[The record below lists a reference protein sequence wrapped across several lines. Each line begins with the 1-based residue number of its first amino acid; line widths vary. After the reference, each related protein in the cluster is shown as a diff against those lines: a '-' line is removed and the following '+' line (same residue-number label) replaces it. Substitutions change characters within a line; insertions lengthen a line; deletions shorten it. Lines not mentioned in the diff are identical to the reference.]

1 MNTRTTTNGN
11 EIDTSARN
19 SAHLVAISP
28 LYTLKDLLA
37 ALDGD
42 PHIAMLRTTASHIS
56 ACLNLPDDQLAI
68 DYLVDAG
75 SRFSAFL
82 EGRRHKRNAI
92 RSYCY
97 YAGLLLRRAREL
109 GWITRSPEVPEP
121 WIPVLAAARKGKGC
135 AGVVHYA
142 IREGKMPLEFGDDD
156 LHEWGEMML
165 NKKRS
170 YRHVEAV
177 KRNFRHL
184 VSQGKFARLLP
195 GISFRSEPFR
205 YAIPFRSLPPQLRAE
220 VTAIMKWKQDPFVPG
235 RPQKARLRAISAKEI
250 PVVIARLYTY
260 VTRTEPE
267 NTIESIPE
275 LVTAERV
282 AGFVAWLL
290 NERKIQGETLIPQL
304 ARLRAALRHPK
315 YKAYDFDWLGALLL
329 TIPQD
334 SEAKRLERKA
344 QKYLPYDVLSEIPE
358 RIGDKRR
365 QSTNLSAVQIAFLV
379 HDELLM
385 RWLITMVWRSRN
397 VRECRIVCSGD
408 GANLS
413 KKELPLLA
421 NIAVPIWAQREWKLN
436 PHQQFWQF
444 YFRKDETKTGN
455 EVRGIVPHR
464 LVPLLEE
471 YLEHQR
477 STLLRGRDPGT
488 LFVNRK
494 GTALTGTQLGLLISD
509 LTLRYSNHRVTPHL
523 FRDVLAFKWLE
534 DHPEDYL
541 TISRALWHRNIET
554 TLQVYGRRFDE
565 SHALRRVEEW
575 LDRRV
580 EGPAH
585 TTEGTTE
592 GASELRPSATENH
605 TADYKMEYEQQRKI
619 TERLMDQIEQLE
631 EQYRQHTVESQSGP
645 SHLQPKIQPRK
656 VKSVF
661 RKTGSGVA

>member
-1 MNTRTTTNGN
+1 
-11 EIDTSARN
+11 
-19 SAHLVAISP
+19 
-28 LYTLKDLLA
+28 
-37 ALDGD
+37 
-42 PHIAMLRTTASHIS
+42 
-56 ACLNLPDDQLAI
+56 
-68 DYLVDAG
+68 
-75 SRFSAFL
+75 
-82 EGRRHKRNAI
+82 
-92 RSYCY
+92 
-97 YAGLLLRRAREL
+97 
-109 GWITRSPEVPEP
+109 
-121 WIPVLAAARKGKGC
+121 
-135 AGVVHYA
+135 
-142 IREGKMPLEFGDDD
+142 
-156 LHEWGEMML
+156 
-165 NKKRS
+165 
-170 YRHVEAV
+170 
-177 KRNFRHL
+177 
-184 VSQGKFARLLP
+184 
-195 GISFRSEPFR
+195 
-205 YAIPFRSLPPQLRAE
+205 
-220 VTAIMKWKQDPFVPG
+220 
-235 RPQKARLRAISAKEI
+235 
-250 PVVIARLYTY
+250 
-260 VTRTEPE
+260 
-267 NTIESIPE
+267 
-275 LVTAERV
+275 
-282 AGFVAWLL
+282 
-290 NERKIQGETLIPQL
+290 
-304 ARLRAALRHPK
+304 
-315 YKAYDFDWLGALLL
+315 
-329 TIPQD
+329 
-334 SEAKRLERKA
+334 
-344 QKYLPYDVLSEIPE
+344 
-358 RIGDKRR
+358 
-365 QSTNLSAVQIAFLV
+365 
-379 HDELLM
+379 
-385 RWLITMVWRSRN
+385 MVWRSRN

-509 LTLRYSNHRVTPHL
+509 LTLRYSKHRVTPHL

>member
-1 MNTRTTTNGN
+1 MNMRTTTNGN

-19 SAHLVAISP
+19 SAHPVAISP
-28 LYTLKDLLA
+28 LETLKDLLA
-37 ALDGD
+37 ALEGD

-56 ACLNLPDDQLAI
+56 ACLNIPDDQLAI

-75 SRFSAFL
+75 SQFRAFL

-97 YAGLLLRRAREL
+97 YAGLLLRRAKEL
-109 GWITRSPEVPEP
+109 GWIARSPEVPEP
-121 WIPVLAAARKGKGC
+121 WIAVLAAARRGKGC

-142 IREGKMPLEFGDDD
+142 IRQGKMPLEFGDDD
-156 LHEWGEMML
+156 LNEWGEMML

-177 KRNFRHL
+177 KRGFRHL
-184 VSQGKFARLLP
+184 VSQGKFARQFP
-195 GISFRSEPFR
+195 GISFRSGPYR
-205 YAIPFRSLPPQLRAE
+205 YAIPFQFLPPQLRAE
-220 VTAIMKWKQDPFVPG
+220 VTILMKWKQDPFAPG

-260 VTRTEPE
+260 VTRTEPQ
-267 NTIESIPE
+267 NTIQSIPE
-275 LVTAERV
+275 LVTADRV
-282 AGFVAWLL
+282 TGFVAWSL

-315 YKAYDFDWLGALLL
+315 YKEYDFDWLGALLL

-344 QKYLPYDVLSEIPE
+344 HKYLPYDVLSEIPE
-358 RIGDKRR
+358 RIRDKRR

-385 RWLITMVWRSRN
+385 RWLITLVWRSRN
-397 VRECRIVCSGD
+397 VRECRIAWSAD
-408 GANLS
+408 SPNLF
-413 KKELPLLA
+413 KKELPQPV
-421 NIAVPIWAQREWKLN
+421 NIAVPVWAETELKTN

-455 EVRGIVPHR
+455 EVRGVVPHR

-565 SHALRRVEEW
+565 SHGLRRVEEW
-575 LDRRV
+575 LDRRLQ
-580 EGPAH
+580 GPEHIMQKAI
-585 TTEGTTE
+585 ES
-592 GASELRPSATENH
+592 ASESRLHAKEGQTF
-605 TADYKMEYEQQRKI
+605 DYKVKYEEQQRMAK
-619 TERLMDQIEQLE
+619 RLADRVEQLE
-631 EQYRQHTVESQSGP
+631 KQLSHRTFEPHTVQSQ
-645 SHLQPKIQPRK
+645 LQPRIQPGK
-656 VKSVF
+656 VKSQY